1 MNIIQHNWAW
11 AHALAQR
18 SATEAIVLHHA
29 AAKTASPEDV
39 HRWHLHNG
47 WAGIGYHIYVRKDG
61 SVHAG
66 RPLWASGAHVLNRN
80 SRTLGVCCEGDY
92 DTETDMPEAQLAALR
107 AAIAYLKT
115 QYPDAA
121 VKLHREYNATACP
134 GRFFPVAAALET
146 GGASPASTT
155 TPESNSMF
163 DSERKTGEAER
174 KTAGSVV
181 SLPGGGMERARSDE
195 KEDSMQRYNTVS
207 ELPEAY
213 RAAVQTLI
221 DKGFLKGRGDG
232 ALDLSEDMARVLVI
246 CARMEGVA

>member
-66 RPLWASGAHVLNRN
+66 RPLWASGAHVLNQN

-92 DTETDMPEAQLAALR
+92 DAETDMPDAQLQALR
-107 AAIAYLKT
+107 AVLAFLKT

-146 GGASPASTT
+146 GGASPAGSAYG
-155 TPESNSMF
+155 NV
-163 DSERKTGEAER
+163 GEGLAPPARTDREE
-174 KTAGSVV
+174 GS
-181 SLPGGGMERARSDE
+181 D
-195 KEDSMQRYNTVS
+195 MQRYQTVT